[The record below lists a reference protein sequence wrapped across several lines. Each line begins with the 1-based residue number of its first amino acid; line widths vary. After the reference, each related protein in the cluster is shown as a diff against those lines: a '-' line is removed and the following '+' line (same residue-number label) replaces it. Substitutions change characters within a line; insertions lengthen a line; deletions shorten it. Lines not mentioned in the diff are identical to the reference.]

1 MMVSIKPLEPERLH
15 QRTDPALFG
24 FQTTAELGELNQ
36 VIGQPRAV
44 AAVQLAT
51 GIEHDGFNV
60 FALGPSGTGKRSLV
74 MKYFQEKALSEPAP
88 DDWCYV
94 HNFEQDYKPKAL
106 RLPAG
111 KGIEFQRDMAQFVDE
126 LMTALPTAFESD
138 EYRAR
143 RRVIE
148 EEIQEEHDKEFQN
161 LQQKAEQ
168 NGVALLR
175 TPAGLVFAPVKDG
188 EVMPPDEYKKL
199 PPEVRD
205 GLEKRVAELQEEL
218 QNLLLRI
225 PVWQREMRTRVREL
239 NREVTAL
246 AVEGLLTE
254 LHTKYQ
260 KYPQVLAHLEALKKD
275 IIENAGRF
283 LEGEAAG
290 GEAGEK
296 AMAFPMPS
304 KAEIYPL
311 RRYQVNLLVD
321 HSTTQ
326 GAPVIYEDNPT
337 VQNLLGRTE
346 HMALMG
352 ALVTDF
358 TLIKPGALHLA
369 NGGYLIL
376 DARKVLLQPYAWE
389 ALKRALESHQVRIES
404 LSQMLGLLSTTS
416 LEPEPIELDVKVAL
430 LGDRLL
436 YYLLAELDP
445 EFKELFKVQADFT
458 DLLPRNAEN
467 LELYARLLAT
477 LAKREK
483 LRPLRADAVAR
494 VIEHSAR
501 IAGDAEKLSIQVNT
515 LVDILREADYW
526 AGSRGGEIIQAEDI
540 QQAIEARTFRAD
552 QIRER
557 YQENILRDM
566 IMISTSGEQIGQI
579 NGLSVVQLSDF
590 SFGFPSRITARVRL
604 GKGEVINIEREVELS
619 GPIHSKGVLILSGF
633 LGARYA
639 ARQPLSLSAS
649 LVFEQSYSGVEGDS
663 ASSAELYAL
672 LSAIAEIPIKQSLA
686 VTGSV
691 NQLGQVQAIGGV
703 NEKIEGFFDICKA
716 RGLSGEQGVIIPE
729 ANVRN
734 LMLRR
739 DVVEAAAAGKFHIY
753 PVRTIDEGIELLTGI
768 PAGEPDE
775 QGNYPPNTVNG
786 RVKARLD
793 ELAEIARQTEAGK
806 EEET

>member
-1 MMVSIKPLEPERLH
+1 MVSVKPLEPERLY
-15 QRTDPALFG
+15 QRTDPALFN
-24 FQTTAELGELNQ
+24 FQTTAELEDLDA

-51 GIEHDGFNV
+51 GIERDGFNV
-60 FALGPSGTGKRSLV
+60 FALGPAGTGKRSLV
-74 MKYFQEKALSEPAP
+74 MKFFHERAQQEPTP

-94 HNFEQDYKPKAL
+94 HNFEQDYKPKAI

-111 KGIEFQRDMAQFVDE
+111 KGAEFQRDMAQFVDE
-126 LMTALPTAFESD
+126 LITALPTAFESD

-148 EEIQEEHDKEFQN
+148 EEIQEKHDKEFQA
-161 LQQKAEQ
+161 LQQQAEQ

-188 EVMPPDEYKKL
+188 EVMPPEEYKRL
-199 PPEVRD
+199 PPEVKE

-218 QNLLLRI
+218 QKLLQKI
-225 PVWQREMRTRVREL
+225 PIWQRELRNRVREL
-239 NREVTAL
+239 NHEVTAV
-246 AVEGLLTE
+246 AVEGLLSE
-254 LHTKYQ
+254 LREKYQ
-260 KYPQVLAHLEALKKD
+260 EHKEVIAYLEAVKKD
-275 IIENAGRF
+275 VIENAGRF
-283 LEGEAAG
+283 LEGEATSG
-290 GEAGEK
+290 GDVDK
-296 AMAFPMPS
+296 AAAMLPMRR
-304 KAEIYPL
+304 ADLYPL

-321 HSTTQ
+321 HSETK
-326 GAPVIYEDNPT
+326 GAPVIYDDNPT
-337 VQNLLGRTE
+337 LQNLIGRME

-358 TLIKPGALHLA
+358 TLIKPGSLHLA

-376 DARKVLLQPYAWE
+376 DARKVLMQPYAWE

-436 YYLLAELDP
+436 YYLLSELDP
-445 EFKELFKVQADFT
+445 EFKELFKVQADFSEI
-458 DLLPRNAEN
+458 LPRNDEN
-467 LELYARLLAT
+467 QLLYARLLGT
-477 LAKREK
+477 LAKKEQ
-483 LRPLRADAVAR
+483 LRPLQVDAVAR

-501 IAGDAEKLSIQVNT
+501 FADDAEKLSIQLNT
-515 LVDILREADYW
+515 IIDILREADYW
-526 AGSRGGEIIQAEDI
+526 AAARGGDTIRAADI
-540 QQAIEARTFRAD
+540 QQAIDARTYRAD
-552 QIRER
+552 RLRER

-579 NGLSVVQLSDF
+579 NGLSVVQLGDF

-604 GKGEVINIEREVELS
+604 GKGEVVDIEREVELS

-639 ARQPLSLSAS
+639 AKQPLSLSAS

-672 LSAIAEIPIKQSLA
+672 LSAIAEVPIKQSLA

-716 RGLSGEQGVIIPE
+716 RGLSGEHGVIIPE
-729 ANVRN
+729 ANVRH

-753 PVRTIDEGIELLTGI
+753 PVRTIDEGIELLTGV
-768 PAGEPDE
+768 PAGTPDE
-775 QGNYPPNTVNG
+775 DGNYPPDTVNG
-786 RVKARLD
+786 RVQVRLA
-793 ELAEIARQTEAGK
+793 ELAEIARQAEAGK
-806 EEET
+806 EEEK